1 MIRTY
6 NNIVIFNSETGTYS
20 EFPQNG
26 ISMSE
31 KSVNGLEYDVNTD
44 SIFIST
50 ISETGSNSEL
60 FCFQNGTWIQ
70 LSNPPPQNSHTLTI
84 LFNSLHLSGDSLFAL
99 AYYSITGSL
108 SDSSVSFYL
117 LSWNLATLLDRMF
130 CLLPFLL
137 LLPSPSLLLL
147 LPSLFLSLLFLFS
160 LFHLS
165 LLLPFPCLASRLLPL
180 SLPLPLPSPP
190 FFSLSSF
197 VFSPPSP
204 SLSSRLLPLPFRFFL
219 CNDANV

>member
-137 LLPSPSLLLL
+137 LPSPSLLRLSSSP
-147 LPSLFLSLLFLFS
+147 PSPSPS
-160 LFHLS
+160 PS
-165 LLLPFPCLASRLLPL
+165 PPPPP
-180 SLPLPLPSPP
+180 LPLPLPFPSPP
-190 FFSLSSF
+190 PPS
-197 VFSPPSP
+197 SPPP
-204 SLSSRLLPLPFRFFL
+204 LLFFFL
-219 CNDANV
+219 MIRRPPRSTLFPYTTLFRSGLPQLKCALLYRKTD